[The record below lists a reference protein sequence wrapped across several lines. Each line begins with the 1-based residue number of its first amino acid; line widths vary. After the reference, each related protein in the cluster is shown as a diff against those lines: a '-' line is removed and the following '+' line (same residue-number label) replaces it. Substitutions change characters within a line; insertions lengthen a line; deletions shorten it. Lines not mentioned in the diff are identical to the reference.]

1 MSELTFRELLGRSKE
16 RVVEARSEGGVKRV
30 SKHAPKEISSKIHA
44 SKVKPVKFYKP
55 GEDPESGTF
64 IKKFKPRDP
73 RFEKY
78 SGHFNQG
85 LFEASYTFI
94 DEIREKELKEIE
106 SALQD
111 PRFSD
116 QHDQLRKVYL
126 KKKQE
131 ITRIKDQKRELQVK
145 RKLIREEKQKVKT
158 GKRPYFFKKGLVK
171 MMALKEKIEEMKE
184 NGTYDAYKRKKR
196 KREISGEKSGLW
208 EVEKKRRSF

>member
-1 MSELTFRELLGRSKE
+1 MSELTFRELLGKTKGKAEEVKTEGSKKRS
-16 RVVEARSEGGVKRV
+16 

-44 SKVKPVKFYKP
+44 AKVKPVKFYKP
-55 GEDPESGTF
+55 GEDPESGKF
-64 IKKFKPRDP
+64 VKKFKPRDP

-85 LFEASYTFI
+85 LFEASYNFL

-131 ITRIKDQKRELQVK
+131 LTRIKDQNRELQVK
-145 RKLIREEKQKVKT
+145 RKLIKEEKQKVKA
-158 GKRPYFFKKGLVK
+158 GKKPYFFKKGIVK

-196 KREISGEKSGLW
+196 KREISDEKSKLY